1 MGLFGEYTEEINQKE
16 LYANPCVVCCDPRN
30 SKFRME
36 EIYCVSAFA
45 ILRFSQIKCL
55 NQNITQLIVYGVN
68 TYFKHPVFNNATSSA
83 CSWVIRALKADLNA
97 SMLRQKYPVIE
108 KLATNI
114 IPSVTL
120 W

>member
-45 ILRFSQIKCL
+45 ILRFSHNKMFEPKSY
-55 NQNITQLIVYGVN
+55 T
-68 TYFKHPVFNNATSSA
+68 
-83 CSWVIRALKADLNA
+83 
-97 SMLRQKYPVIE
+97 
-108 KLATNI
+108 TNR
-114 IPSVTL
+114 L
-120 W
+120 WSQHLF